1 MQEPPTEGACQRTR
15 CRGPLRVKRYRVE
28 TAASPAMSAVPPKA
42 EVNSGHQR
50 PLPDEN
56 LKIVARG
63 EFKEDPAQA
72 AQ

>member
-1 MQEPPTEGACQRTR
+1 
-15 CRGPLRVKRYRVE
+15 
-28 TAASPAMSAVPPKA
+28 MSAVPPKA